1 MAWSVQYLPDC
12 AAIETRYAGTITPQ
26 ELKAAVLRT
35 MDLAREHDT
44 TLLLGDCTELH
55 GGHDIVDLYGIVQLV
70 VGQGLP
76 RVVHE
81 AIVMPQMQSAA
92 RDVEFWRTAA
102 RNRGLDVTIVKT
114 REEGLAWL
122 AAQPAPSKAGPA
134 GTGTG
139 KT

>member
-1 MAWSVQYLPDC
+1 MAWNVQYLPDC
-12 AAIETRYAGTITPQ
+12 AVIETRYSGNIAPE
-26 ELKAAVLRT
+26 ELKAAAVRT
-35 MDLAREHDT
+35 LELAREHDT

-76 RVVHE
+76 RVIHE

-122 AAQPAPSKAGPA
+122 AAVPVPSKAVHRGA
-134 GTGTG
+134 ATD